1 MSKTPDPNRLVT
13 VHAGPAWD
21 VELLAMQLDGAG
33 IDSFQPDKM
42 TKTVDPFITGANPLA
57 SRLQVRAADAEEATS
72 IIAEAREN
80 LQPVPLGDDD
90 EEEEEDDDLEDEAD
104 EPADEVEWLATRTRW
119 AALLGITLPFA
130 FFSGW
135 LYLKACRAYGR
146 RSRAHGLTLA
156 AFALSIVACVLPLA
170 WLLFFEVVPSVLG

>member
-1 MSKTPDPNRLVT
+1 MSRTPDPHRLVT

-42 TKTVDPFITGANPLA
+42 TKTVDPFITGPNPLS
-57 SRLQVRAADAEEATS
+57 SRLQVRVADAEQATK
-72 IIAEAREN
+72 IIEEARER
-80 LQPVPLGDDD
+80 LKPDPLGDDD
-90 EEEEEDDDLEDEAD
+90 DEEDDDDSEEEAG

-119 AALLGITLPFA
+119 AALMGITLPFA
-130 FFSGW
+130 ILSGW

-146 RSRAHGLTLA
+146 RSRFHGLTLA

-170 WLLFFEVVPSVLG
+170 WLVVFEVVPSVLE